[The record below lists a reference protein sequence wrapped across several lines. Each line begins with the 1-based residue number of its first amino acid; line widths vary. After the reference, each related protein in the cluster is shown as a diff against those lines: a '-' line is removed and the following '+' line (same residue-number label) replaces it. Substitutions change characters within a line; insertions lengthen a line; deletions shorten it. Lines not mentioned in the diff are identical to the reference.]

1 LATPAANH
9 LRVITLPG
17 REGFAESDVRN
28 AVGRFANNERVQAG
42 VAALVTLALLILISR
57 GQNTPFNNYVLLA
70 NAWLEGHPWIHFPG
84 DWIDAMPYHGKA
96 YIVEAPLP
104 AVILLP
110 FVWGWGTNIN
120 QTWLSIALGALA
132 AYGVWRSARLA
143 GANRAWTLGI
153 TAFGLFG
160 TSLAQCA
167 ASGDVWFLAQVGGFA
182 FTMLTLAELLGAAVP
197 WRVALWALC
206 ACYCRYPLFLALP
219 FYALALWPQLRAAPR
234 LLVPAALVGLGFAIP
249 SAYYDYIRWGTPV
262 DIGFTMFYKV
272 MVAPGKH
279 APPAFSTIYVPMQLK
294 NFFYEMPRFVHTP
307 PYVVP
312 TLAGMALT
320 LMSPG
325 LLLAFAAPLRVRFV
339 QLMWL
344 ATLACAIPN
353 FVYYTTGMAQFGAR
367 HALDF
372 IPFMLVLMAFAVRS
386 SPQWWAVPLV
396 AWSIG
401 FSSLELWVWQWRA
414 GLIND
419 PYA

>member
-1 LATPAANH
+1 MT
-9 LRVITLPG
+9 TLPDRTSFERAG
-17 REGFAESDVRN
+17 ARGAL
-28 AVGRFANNERVQAG
+28 ARFANDERFQAG
-42 VAALVTLALLILISR
+42 VAALVAFVLLLIVSR
-57 GQNTPFNNYVLLA
+57 GQSTPFNNYVLLA

-84 DWIDAMPYHGKA
+84 DWIDAMPFHGKA

-104 AVILLP
+104 AVILVP
-110 FVWGWGTNIN
+110 FVWAFGTNFN

-132 AYGVWRSARLA
+132 AYGIWRTARLA
-143 GANRAWTLGI
+143 GATRAWTAGI

-182 FTMLTLAELLGAAVP
+182 FTMLALAELLGRAVP

-219 FYALALWPQLRAAPR
+219 FYALALWPQLRAEPRR
-234 LLVPAALVGLGFAIP
+234 LLPAVAVGLAFAIP

-272 MVAPGKH
+272 MVAPGKF
-279 APPAFSTIYVPMQLK
+279 APPAFSTIYLPMQLK
-294 NFFYEMPRFVHTP
+294 NFFWEAPRHVHSP
-307 PYVVP
+307 PYFAP
-312 TLAGMALT
+312 TYAGMALT
-320 LMSPG
+320 IMSPG
-325 LLLAFAAPLRVRFV
+325 LLLAFAAPIRERFV

-344 ATLACAIPN
+344 ATLACAVPN
-353 FVYYTTGMAQFGAR
+353 FVYYTTGMSQFGAR

-372 IPFMLVLMAFAVRS
+372 IPFMLALMAIAVRRS
-386 SPQWWAVPLV
+386 HQYWAIPLV
-396 AWSIG
+396 AWSIC
-401 FSSLELWVWQWRA
+401 FTSLELWVWEWRPW
-414 GLIND
+414 LVND